1 MARMQTELNGHCT
14 VCGRRLARRLEY
26 GGRIYCE
33 QHYNSFVDD
42 VQPLWQTSVFMFG
55 LLVAVVIAI
64 AVAGLL
70 FDLEVTGRPR
80 VVLGVALS
88 ILPGLMWLFFLTRLA
103 AARQVE
109 VSPLLP
115 TVFVLSALIAVAVAH
130 PLVYELIDLDAWL
143 ARATPVNRLLANILL
158 GGSIHAFL
166 LYAIIRYTVWQTP
179 AFERRVDGII
189 FSLVAAWGYAAT
201 FNTIFVL
208 DYGGVSLVNGSFR
221 LFAQTCAF
229 LVPGL
234 IIGYFLGVNRFEDR
248 PFYYL
253 TIGVALSA
261 FLNGFLMYAGVELNN
276 IRVNLATDGFSPW
289 PGLVLT
295 FGTLLATYA
304 AVFGLLRRENSLT
317 RARIE
322 RKAS

>member
-1 MARMQTELNGHCT
+1 MARMQTQLNGHCT
-14 VCGRRLARRLEY
+14 VCGRRLTGRFEY

-33 QHYNSFVDD
+33 HHYKGFVDD
-42 VQPLWQTSVFMFG
+42 AQPLWQTSIFLFG
-55 LLVAVVIAI
+55 LLMAVVVVI
-64 AVAGLL
+64 AVAGML
-70 FDLEVTGRPR
+70 FNVEVAGRPR
-80 VVLGVALS
+80 IVLGVALS

-115 TVFVLSALIAVAVAH
+115 TVYVLSALIAVAVAH
-130 PLVYELIDLDAWL
+130 PLVYEVIDLDTWL
-143 ARATPVNRLLANILL
+143 AQATPANRLLANILL

-179 AFERRVDGII
+179 AFERRVDGIM
-189 FSLVAAWGYAAT
+189 FALVAAWGYAAT

-221 LFAQTCAF
+221 LLSQTFAF

-234 IIGYFLGVNRFEDR
+234 ILGYFLGINRFEDR

-253 TIGVALSA
+253 AIGVALAA
-261 FLNGFLMYAGVELNN
+261 FTNGFLLYAGVELNN
-276 IRVNLATDGFSPW
+276 IRVNLSADGFSPW
-289 PGLVLT
+289 PGLLLT
-295 FGTLLATYA
+295 LGALLVTYA
-304 AVFGLLRRENSLT
+304 AVFGLLRRENALT
-317 RARIE
+317 RARLE